1 MNNIPVNERNKR
13 QIGAIMNYSSL
24 NHPFEYICAIFSI
37 VSFIAIF
44 SAKTIPF
51 WVFIIITVV
60 LLIPLTIRIIW
71 LMFLKKKVVNN
82 PSISIVLKSPKAKL
96 ITDNKA
102 GITTVHVLKIK
113 GQYNDK
119 TLNLVEYPIRSSDSY
134 YFKKLDEINGK
145 DTIEI
150 SVIEKT
156 NLVDCFY
163 EEKVSKSEK
172 TNKSYKDFFTKKE
185 HGFKYA
191 PVSVEENDMHKFL
204 KEYSLYEELYLLN
217 EFGYYVVVY
226 IAEDG
231 KDKDYRISIG
241 NTQIDDVEKTMSW
254 LDENG
259 FINNGELKLISLM
272 DMNDPSLF
280 FSELND

>member
-1 MNNIPVNERNKR
+1 MTNIPVNERNKR
-13 QIGAIMNYSSL
+13 QIGAIMNYSTL
-24 NHPFEYICAIFSI
+24 NHPFEVICAMFSV

-44 SAKTIPF
+44 STKTVPF

-71 LMFLKKKVVNN
+71 LAFLKKKVINN
-82 PSISIVLKSPKAKL
+82 PSVSIILKNPKAKL

-102 GITTVHVLKIK
+102 GITTIHVLKIK
-113 GQYNDK
+113 GEYNGK
-119 TLNLVEYPIRSSDSY
+119 TLNLVEYPIRSSNSY
-134 YFKKLDEINGK
+134 YFKKLDQINGK
-145 DTIEI
+145 DSIEVSI
-150 SVIEKT
+150 IEKT

-163 EEKVSKSEK
+163 EEKVSKSK
-172 TNKSYKDFFTKKE
+172 KANKSYKDFFTKKE

-191 PVSVEENDMHKFL
+191 PISVEEKDMIKFL

-217 EFGYYVVVY
+217 EFGYYAVVY

-231 KDKDYRISIG
+231 KDKDYKISIG
-241 NTQIDDVEKTMSW
+241 STQIDDVEKTMSW
-254 LDENG
+254 LEENG